1 MRTCLPR
8 AEQRLYTSLSPET
21 DGRTFNMHRYIDQHG
36 VERYVYFDTTRSL
49 GREKED
55 FLECLRERSDKDWFG
70 SCRAVKRGVE
80 VGAGSSER
88 REKSE
93 DNAGEQRAH
102 QGEAERT
109 SSDPIGQTTAQKFIS
124 TCWRIGFRIKRFGS
138 PPANR

>member
-1 MRTCLPR
+1 
-8 AEQRLYTSLSPET
+8 
-21 DGRTFNMHRYIDQHG
+21 MHRYIDQHG

-55 FLECLRERSDKDWFG
+55 FLECMRELSDKDWFG
-70 SCRAVKRGVE
+70 SCRGVKRGVE

-88 REKSE
+88 REKPPRQAETGE

-102 QGEAERT
+102 QDEAERT

-124 TCWRIGFRIKRFGS
+124 TCWRIGFRIKQFGS